1 MPLRSVEVELGPSQ
15 CEFTFRPQAGL
26 DAADTMIL
34 FRAATKQIARRHG
47 LLASFMC
54 RPAQPNL
61 FSSGWHLHQSLL
73 ERKRGGNAFAG
84 DAREGLSATGL
95 HFLAGLLTHA
105 HAAAAVSTPTIN
117 GYKRYRAYT
126 LAPDRAIWAR
136 DNRGVMVRVLGQPGD
151 PSTHLEN
158 RIGEA
163 AANPYLYLASQ
174 IYAGLDGMALKR
186 DPGPSADPP
195 YETKAQL
202 LPKDLREALAAL
214 RASEVFRNAFGTAFV
229 DYYAH
234 IKEAELARFKAEA
247 SGGSEVTAWEQ
258 NEYFDLF

>member
-1 MPLRSVEVELGPSQ
+1 
-15 CEFTFRPQAGL
+15 
-26 DAADTMIL
+26 MIL
-34 FRAATKQIARRHG
+34 FRAATKQIARRNG
-47 LLASFMC
+47 YLASFMC

-61 FSSGWHLHQSLL
+61 FSCGWHLHQSLIA
-73 ERKRGGNAFAG
+73 RKGGSNAFAG
-84 DAREGLSATGL
+84 NAREGLSATGL

-105 HAAAAVSTPTIN
+105 HAAAAFATPTVN

-126 LAPDRAIWAR
+126 LAPDRANWAR

-158 RIGEA
+158 RIGEP
-163 AANPYLYLASQ
+163 AANPYLYMASQ
-174 IYAGLDGMALKR
+174 IYAGLDGMAHKR
-186 DPGPSADPP
+186 DPGPSADTP

-202 LPKDLREALAAL
+202 LPKDLGEALAAL
-214 RASEVFRNAFGTAFV
+214 RTSEVFRKAFGEGFV

-234 IKEAELARFKAEA
+234 IKEAELERFKVE
-247 SGGSEVTAWEQ
+247 SGGEAGVTVWEQ